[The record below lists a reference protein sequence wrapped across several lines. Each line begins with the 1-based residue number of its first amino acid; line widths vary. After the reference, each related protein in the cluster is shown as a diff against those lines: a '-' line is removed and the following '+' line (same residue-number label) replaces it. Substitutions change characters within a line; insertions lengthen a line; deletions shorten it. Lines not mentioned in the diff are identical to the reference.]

1 MQGDFKDGGVFPS
14 ESELTKRFQVT
25 RTTVRHDLD
34 LLVNEGL
41 LLKSQ
46 GRRNRVRIRKITKTT
61 WNFAS
66 FSEGMRS
73 SHEIPVSKV
82 CKAEIVTTDEGM
94 FFNLVRLRGIDRSA
108 KVQFMIFIKKDQRL
122 KPRPLGR
129 RSSRGETQCLIR
141 CFLLLNILSDNR
153 YRSTC
158 AG

>member
-108 KVQFMIFIKKDQRL
+108 KVQFMIYQKRSAAKTPSFRTEIIA
-122 KPRPLGR
+122 R
-129 RSSRGETQCLIR
+129 RNSVFNQVFS
-141 CFLLLNILSDNR
+141 
-153 YRSTC
+153 
-158 AG
+158 AGQYIDG